1 MIISRAKNDRIFV
14 QNGERKMKRI
24 AILGFGVVGSGVAQI
39 IEENRGILTERLG
52 EGLEIKY
59 ILDRRDLS
67 GTAYADKATT
77 DAEVIFRDAEVDAVV
92 EMLGGSHPAY
102 EYTRAALL
110 AGKHVITSNK
120 EVVSK
125 YGAELL
131 SLARER
137 GVRYLFEASVGG
149 GIPIIRPIMNDLISN
164 NITEIRGILNGT
176 TNYILTL
183 MGESGADFDYALS
196 DAQSKG
202 YAEADPT
209 ADVEGLDAA
218 RKIAILSAMCFGKC
232 PPADAIPRIGISA
245 VVPEDIEAARALG
258 YELRLIARAKMQDGR
273 LYASVSP
280 TFVPLSDPLAHVR
293 GVYNGIL
300 AEADMLGPV
309 FFSGQGAGKLPTA
322 SAVVADIAD
331 ALEGKAVS
339 PSPLLSWVN
348 VSEAEIA
355 DDDELCYDY
364 CILVRGRIDGIRY
377 LDALGISVMLTHGK
391 SISKC
396 RHIADTTGFRYSIYP
411 LI

>member
-1 MIISRAKNDRIFV
+1 
-14 QNGERKMKRI
+14 MKRI

-52 EGLEIKY
+52 ESLEIKY

-67 GTAYADKATT
+67 GTVYAERVVR
-77 DAEVIFRDAEVDAVV
+77 DADVIFRDEEVDAVV

-131 SLARER
+131 MLARER

-149 GIPIIRPIMNDLISN
+149 GIPIIRPIVNDLISN

-176 TNYILTL
+176 TNYILTM
-183 MGESGADFDYALS
+183 MGENGADFATALS

-209 ADVEGLDAA
+209 ADVEGVDAA

-232 PPADAIPRIGISA
+232 PPADAIPRVGISA
-245 VVPEDIEAARALG
+245 VVPEDIAAARALG
-258 YELRLIARAKMQDGR
+258 YELRLIARAKMHDGR

-280 TFVPLSDPLAHVR
+280 TLVPISNPLAHVR

-331 ALEGKAVS
+331 ALEGKVTS
-339 PSPLLSWVN
+339 PSPLLSWEN
-348 VSEAEIA
+348 VSDTDIA
-355 DDDELCYDY
+355 RADELCYDY
-364 CILVRGRIDGIRY
+364 CILAHGRIEGVRY
-377 LDALGISVMLTHGK
+377 LDTLGLSVIFTHGQ
-391 SISKC
+391 SISEC
-396 RHIADTTGFRYSIYP
+396 RHIADMTGFRYSLYP